1 MVRKLVSI
9 ALCVAV
15 LAAIGALALKN
26 HRLLLRLC
34 LERAQLEARLA
45 HELKLSGQNN
55 QMAAELQA
63 LGDLTKLRASARQA
77 EQLRSGIER
86 IQLTLHNLDAHA
98 LNPGDPKPTPVW
110 AEGAEVIDAKD
121 WVDAGNKTAR
131 DAMESFLWASE
142 SGDIDKIAGLIGFQ
156 PAAKEK
162 AQALFDQLPDTAK
175 TEYGTPEKIVATMI
189 AASMPTDLQAASIQ
203 IQSNRKVAYV
213 GLRDEYADSSQS
225 DLILRADN
233 STDGWKLS
241 IPAKVIDAFQLK
253 LAGTK

>member
-1 MVRKLVSI
+1 MARKLASI
-9 ALCVAV
+9 ALGIAV
-15 LAAIGALALKN
+15 LAAIGAVALKN
-26 HRLLLRLC
+26 HLREQRLL

-45 HELKLSGQNN
+45 HQRELSDQNR
-55 QMAAELQA
+55 QMAAELRE
-63 LGDLTKLRASARQA
+63 LGDLTKLRASSRQA
-77 EQLRSGIER
+77 EQMRSGIER

-98 LNPGDPKPTPVW
+98 LKPGDPKPAPVW

-131 DAMESFLWASE
+131 DAIESFLWAST

-162 AQALFDQLPDTAK
+162 AQALFDQLPDSAK

-203 IQSNRKVAYV
+203 IQNNRKVAFV
-213 GLRDEYADSSQS
+213 SLRDEYADSSQN
-225 DLILRADN
+225 DLVLRADN

-241 IPAKVIDAFQLK
+241 IPAKVIDAFQVK